1 MAKRKVTDEILE
13 EEVVEK
19 TVGEEEV
26 IPTPPAVIDR
36 IFVLDGINFCS
47 IGEEVLTLTNPSIT
61 IKSDSE
67 LIKIA
72 EILIKTKKIKEII

>member
-13 EEVVEK
+13 EKVVEK
-19 TVGEEEV
+19 TTGEEEE
-26 IPTPPAVIDR
+26 IPTPPSIADR
-36 IFVLDGINFCS
+36 AFVLDGINFCS
-47 IGEEVLTLTNPSIT
+47 IGDEVLTLTNPSIT